1 MEDIDLNEIIYQLTV
16 EDICNVAEQELD
28 RELSDAEIE
37 LIKEK
42 IGNYIDWYESI
53 SACIA
58 DNIEE

>member
-53 SACIA
+53 SACIS